1 MSQTDALN
9 NKSPAHTSKTEI
21 APETVIDTSLTHAR
35 SEKFAGRI
43 RRVHG
48 QIVEVEFEKNQF
60 LPKFFEILTS
70 PENPQVK
77 LEVYA
82 FTERNSLY
90 CLSVS
95 AKNLLHRDMPI
106 TSTGSPLTIPV
117 SPKLLGRLIDLY
129 GQPRDN
135 LGPLQD
141 VDQVSIYQANIS
153 LDTVETTEQ
162 LLETGIKQID
172 LFTPFVRGGKIGFVG
187 GAGVGKTV
195 IMTELLRNITYKT
208 SGVAVFAGIGE
219 RIREGH
225 ELFETVKASGVLP
238 KIAMIFGQ
246 MNENAIIRF
255 RVAWAATA
263 MAEYFRDK
271 MKKDVLFFC
280 DNTYRFIQAGS
291 EVSALLESIPSELG
305 YQATMESEISNFENR
320 LVSTKDGSITSVQTV
335 YVPADEL
342 TDVAV
347 SAIISHLNA
356 VVILSRPIASRGYY
370 PPIDSLLS
378 STSTLNKKTVG
389 EDHYET
395 ATKALEL
402 LHNHQRL
409 SRIVAIVGESELSPY
424 DRLVFQR
431 AKRIINYM
439 TQPFST
445 TEAQTGKKGRIVPLK
460 NTVADV
466 KRIIS
471 GEADNIPAEKMMYIG
486 SLDEIK
492 TTDIHH

>member
-263 MAEYFRDK
+263 MAEYFRD
-271 MKKDVLFFC
+271 
-280 DNTYRFIQAGS
+280 
-291 EVSALLESIPSELG
+291 
-305 YQATMESEISNFENR
+305 
-320 LVSTKDGSITSVQTV
+320 
-335 YVPADEL
+335 
-342 TDVAV
+342 
-347 SAIISHLNA
+347 
-356 VVILSRPIASRGYY
+356 
-370 PPIDSLLS
+370 
-378 STSTLNKKTVG
+378 
-389 EDHYET
+389 
-395 ATKALEL
+395 
-402 LHNHQRL
+402 
-409 SRIVAIVGESELSPY
+409 
-424 DRLVFQR
+424 
-431 AKRIINYM
+431 
-439 TQPFST
+439 
-445 TEAQTGKKGRIVPLK
+445 
-460 NTVADV
+460 
-466 KRIIS
+466 
-471 GEADNIPAEKMMYIG
+471 
-486 SLDEIK
+486 
-492 TTDIHH
+492 